1 MNRWVPILCYH
12 RVCNGEAEQDALRL
26 CTTTERL
33 ERVLRHL
40 SDHDYRFVSLEA
52 AIEVLRSGRQPGQRY
67 ACLTFDDGYQ
77 DLYTNA
83 LPLLQKYGATAT
95 VFAVTGCIDATN
107 SWDQAGGTCPI
118 PLLSRGQVLE
128 LDSMGIEFGSHG
140 VSHRRLTFLGRE
152 DREREIRGSKET
164 LEELLGHEVRFFC
177 YPHGDCN
184 EEVREEVGQAGYVG
198 ACGIEQE
205 AHEPFLLHRIDV
217 AQANWPSTLLRLSG
231 RRHLLQRSR
240 LLRAARQRILPARQS
255 RIVPAGADQ

>member
-12 RVCNGEAEQDALRL
+12 RVCNGEAERDALRL
-26 CTTTERL
+26 CTTAKRL

-40 SDHDYRFVSLEA
+40 SDRDYRFVSLETA
-52 AIEVLRSGRQPGQRY
+52 VEVLRSGRQPGQRY

-95 VFAVTGCIDATN
+95 VFAVAGCIDGVN
-107 SWDQAGGTCPI
+107 HWDEADGSPPV
-118 PLLSRGQVLE
+118 PLLSRQEILE

-140 VSHRRLTFLGRE
+140 VSHRRLTYLGSE

-164 LEELLGHEVRFFC
+164 LEQLLGHEVRFFC
-177 YPHGDCN
+177 YPYGDCN
-184 EEVREEVGQAGYVG
+184 AEVREGVRQAGYIG
-198 ACGIEQE
+198 ACGIEQA
-205 AHEPFLLHRIDV
+205 AHEPFLLHRVDV

-231 RRHLLQRSR
+231 WRHVLQRSR
-240 LLRAARQRILPARQS
+240 LLRAFRRRVLPARPI
-255 RIVPAGADQ
+255 RAAPAGARR